1 MNSILCPAHTP
12 NTAKWSQCPNETHV
26 FCTFEASEET
36 TIALGRYCGH
46 AVAHCSLH
54 VAMKWFVS
62 YFAGTG
68 STLFKNWN
76 ELCIQL
82 LLLPSF
88 VPDDCSSL
96 SICSTLFAQLSLW
109 RVDLFGF
116 SSLFMFLCLHIAYN
130 SVFVD
135 IYAYL
140 IAFNGQ
146 QEATRAHSQNLSK
159 ISIAT
164 TEYSYAENDRWIVV
178 WIVTCVERVPA
189 ILTPLDYCWQR
200 GSTHFALSRHKS

>member
-1 MNSILCPAHTP
+1 MRRMCFAHSKQ
-12 NTAKWSQCPNETHV
+12 AKKQQLHW
-26 FCTFEASEET
+26 AD
-36 TIALGRYCGH
+36 IAGTQWRIARSMSRWNDSFRISL
-46 AVAHCSLH
+46 APEAHCSKTEMNYVFSCCCCRLLSQTT
-54 VAMKWFVS
+54 VP
-62 YFAGTG
+62 
-68 STLFKNWN
+68 
-76 ELCIQL
+76 LCPYVL
-82 LLLPSF
+82 LCLRSSHFDVLM
-88 VPDDCSSL
+88 CSVFHL
-96 SICSTLFAQLSLW
+96 
-109 RVDLFGF
+109 
-116 SSLFMFLCLHIAYN
+116 LFMFLCLHIAYN